1 MVLKGFLKGYLM
13 KKKDIFSAASILGL
27 VVLLFSC
34 SSNSSQSS
42 EEVSSSPQGNPV
54 ILFQVSIPIDAADT
68 SQIKIAGSFNSW
80 DPWDEASVLN
90 KIGSRLYEIE
100 LEFEPSFVQTTIE
113 YKYVLILEGQDDNG
127 WTNVEGSLTG
137 GEISNRHYVVKA
149 GAQTV
154 NDTVLSFK
162 NNTGQ
167 TSVTR
172 GSLHIVTLDMP
183 QYTEGRQR
191 KIRIWVPDGYDA
203 QDTTKTYPV
212 LYMHDGQNLFDSY
225 TSFSGEWRIDEAIGS
240 LMDGGYDG
248 TIVVGIDNSIDR
260 LNELSPSWPRS
271 SVGNPVITDPSG
283 EKYAAFIVE
292 TVKPYVD
299 AHFHTNPSR
308 ETTGIGGSS
317 MGGVMSFFMAMTY
330 PNVFSYAMLFSP
342 AMQVYADQTS
352 ENFVQDLD
360 FSNTDL
366 LPRLYIYSGG
376 TVAAPGTIPTGEST
390 ITPYVGIIRDA
401 LLDNDYPSAK
411 IMTHTDP
418 TKGHNEAAWATYF
431 PIAYSWLLDL

>member
-1 MVLKGFLKGYLM
+1 MNNQLPFKKPFAIVLCFL
-13 KKKDIFSAASILGL
+13 
-27 VVLLFSC
+27 LLAC
-34 SSNSSQSS
+34 NPGD
-42 EEVSSSPQGNPV
+42 SSSSSLESSVTNENPSV
-54 ILFQVSIPIDAADT
+54 LFQVTTPIDIDET
-68 SQIKIAGSFNSW
+68 SEINIAGTFNAW
-80 DPWDEASVLN
+80 DPWDENSTLVRVDARHFQ
-90 KIGSRLYEIE
+90 IEITFE
-100 LEFEPSFVQTTIE
+100 LSFVQTAIE
-113 YKYVLILEGQDDNG
+113 YKYVLLLEGQDDNG

-137 GEISNRHYVVKA
+137 GEISNRQYVVKA

-162 NNTGQ
+162 NNTGK

-172 GSLHIVTLDMP
+172 GTLHIVTLDMP
-183 QYTEGRQR
+183 QYTDGRQR

-203 QDTTKTYPV
+203 QDTTKRYPV

-225 TSFSGEWRIDEAIGS
+225 TSFSGEWRVDETIGG
-240 LMDGGYDG
+240 LMDGGYSG

-260 LNELSPSWPRS
+260 LNELSPTWPRS
-271 SVGNPVITDPSG
+271 TVGSPVITNPSG

-299 AHFHTNPSR
+299 SHFNTNPSR

-317 MGGVMSFFMAMTY
+317 MGGVMSFFMSMTY

-342 AMQVYADQTS
+342 AMQVYQDLTS
-352 ENFVQDLD
+352 ETFVEDKD
-360 FSNTDL
+360 FSNPDL

-376 TVAAPGTIPTGEST
+376 TVAAPGTIATGEST
-390 ITPYVGIIRDA
+390 ITPYVAIIRDA
-401 LLDNDYPSAK
+401 LLDQGYPSEK

-418 TKGHNEAAWATYF
+418 SKGHNEAAWATYF
-431 PIAYSWLLDL
+431 PIAYEWLLNL